1 MSIDANISRVP
12 TRANKPSEKDILQNQ
27 WKTIVYICWFVRSEK
42 YRTPDLILVLLNIFR
57 NNIDEE
63 LRRLKISSK
72 SSVVTRAIPGKV

>member
-1 MSIDANISRVP
+1 MSIDANIYRVP

-42 YRTPDLILVLLNIFR
+42 YRTPYLILELLNIFR

-63 LRRLKISSK
+63 LRRLKKTMKHKFICFL
-72 SSVVTRAIPGKV
+72 A